1 MNNAEKDCREL
12 CAKIVKHRDRC
23 CILCGITE
31 SLEDGTRILEA
42 AHIFTKAQGNWTI
55 IYDVDYIVTLCNG
68 FGNDCHHDMPRGS
81 DLFEKVVARI
91 RVKNEDRSEKI
102 LTQANKPI
110 APCFYP
116 FEAKT
121 VKNILRQQW
130 NKISETSWMD
140 ADIYSGYGEPR

>member
-1 MNNAEKDCREL
+1 MTNAEKYCREL

-42 AHIFTKAQGNWTI
+42 AHVFNKSQGNWTI
-55 IYDVDYIVTLCNG
+55 IYDVDYIVTLCNS

-91 RVKNEDRSEKI
+91 RIKDEARADKI
-102 LTQANKPI
+102 LHQALKPI

-116 FEAKT
+116 FDAKV
-121 VKNILRQQW
+121 VKNILKKKW
-130 NKISETSWMD
+130 TKISEHSWMEF
-140 ADIYSGYGEPR
+140 DIEHGYGDAR

>member
-1 MNNAEKDCREL
+1 MTNAEIQCRAL

-68 FGNDCHHDMPRGS
+68 FGNDCHHDMPKGS
-81 DLFEKVVARI
+81 DLFEKVITKVRAVNEARAL
-91 RVKNEDRSEKI
+91 KI
-102 LTQANKPI
+102 LIRANTPI

-116 FEAKT
+116 FDAK
-121 VKNILRQQW
+121 VVRNILKQQW

-140 ADIYSGYGEPR
+140 SDICPGYGDAR